1 MVADRRAQRRDA
13 TRDEI
18 VAAAWDL
25 AREQGLAGISMRDL
39 GARVGMRAQS
49 VYTYFASK
57 DAIYDAMFRQGYRDF
72 LARTTADEP
81 EQVDDALTEVRR
93 AAHRFFEFC
102 VDDPER
108 YQLLFLRTIPG
119 FVPSAESYAVAVQA
133 LDHQRRRM
141 AAVGITDPEAADLA
155 TAVFTGLTSQQIAN
169 DPGGDR
175 WQRLVDRA
183 ARMLLA
189 EVAPDLLPTSLAT
202 PPRPATR
209 APRTTKPATR
219 TPATR
224 KKAAR

>member
-1 MVADRRAQRRDA
+1 MTAAALDHRARRRAA
-13 TRDEI
+13 TREEI
-18 VAAAWDL
+18 VSAAWEL

-72 LARTTADEP
+72 LVWMTQDEP
-81 EQVDDALTEVRR
+81 DQVDDALAEMRR
-93 AAHRFFEFC
+93 VAHRFFAFC
-102 VDDPER
+102 VSDPER

-119 FVPSAESYAVAVQA
+119 FVPSAESYAVAVKA

-141 AAVGITDPEAADLA
+141 AAVGITDPQAADLA

-169 DPGGDR
+169 EPGGER
-175 WQRLVDRA
+175 WHGLVDRA

-189 EVAPDLLPTSLAT
+189 ELAPDLLA
-202 PPRPATR
+202 PPRPA
-209 APRTTKPATR
+209 P
-219 TPATR
+219 R
-224 KKAAR
+224 KKAPR

>member
-1 MVADRRAQRRDA
+1 MTAAALDHRARRRAA
-13 TRDEI
+13 TREEI
-18 VAAAWDL
+18 VSAAWEL

-72 LARTTADEP
+72 LVWMTQDEP
-81 EQVDDALTEVRR
+81 DQVDDALAEMRR
-93 AAHRFFEFC
+93 VAHRFFAFC
-102 VDDPER
+102 VSDPER

-119 FVPSAESYAVAVQA
+119 FAPSAESYAVAVMA

-141 AAVGITDPEAADLA
+141 AAVGITDPQAADLA

-169 DPGGDR
+169 EPGGER
-175 WQRLVDRA
+175 WHGLVDRA

-189 EVAPDLLPTSLAT
+189 ELAPDLLA
-202 PPRPATR
+202 PPRPA
-209 APRTTKPATR
+209 P
-219 TPATR
+219 R
-224 KKAAR
+224 KKAPR